1 MAEATTTTGGGS
13 KVLGI
18 VLLLSSIA
26 ILGGGYWWYRKNRS
40 QAEEGESEAQMN
52 VAKPTIGAESTKPV
66 MGVGKRGL
74 VATGDNPAKDT
85 NKPVMGSDEPKPVM
99 GYSDKPSMMGVSNKP
114 QIGVRGGLG
123 QVRLGAMKDNTLTV
137 TQKQLGVNQVDLA
150 SRYSGITFQ

>member
-1 MAEATTTTGGGS
+1 MAEATTTTGGS

-18 VLLLSSIA
+18 LLLLSAAIA
-26 ILGGGYWWYRKNRS
+26 IGGGYWYYRKNKL
-40 QAEEGESEAQMN
+40 QEEVAGEDEAQMN

-85 NKPVMGSDEPKPVM
+85 NKPVM

-137 TQKQLGVNQVDLA
+137 TQKQLGANQVDLA